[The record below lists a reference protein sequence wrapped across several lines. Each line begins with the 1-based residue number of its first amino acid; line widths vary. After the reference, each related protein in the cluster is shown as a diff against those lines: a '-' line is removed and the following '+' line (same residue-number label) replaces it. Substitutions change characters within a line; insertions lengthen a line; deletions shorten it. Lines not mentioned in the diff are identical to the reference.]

1 MKYYRKQESVIEKG
15 KIAKMLIAAQMGQL
29 HNQKG
34 KSLETLD
41 IPNYEEIQAPT
52 DAPPV
57 EIESDGSN
65 EFSEDEEEARLNQ
78 EEDVAPQTKKKRGRP
93 KGVKI
98 TSEKRSARPFSA
110 KVSEEEREQILL
122 FFQEEVQDLKNINQK
137 LALSYIK
144 AKKSKLDWLQVKSVV
159 SNRIAALKYG
169 RE

>member
-65 EFSEDEEEARLNQ
+65 ECSEDEEEARVSQ
-78 EEDVAPQTKKKRGRP
+78 EEDDTASTKKKSGRP
-93 KGVKI
+93 KGLSNKR
-98 TSEKRSARPFSA
+98 EKRSARPFSA

-159 SNRIAALKYG
+159 SNRIAALKHG